1 MLTLWLSRVLRDRTC
16 LSQCQSRQELS
27 LDLIPANIVILEK
40 VLCVPFQFDTSVVSC
55 CPAELKQEVN
65 GKKETLKGF
74 NVKLQDTILFPEGGG
89 QVR

>member
-1 MLTLWLSRVLRDRTC
+1 MDRTC
-16 LSQCQSRQELS
+16 LSQYQSRHELS
-27 LDLIPANIVILEK
+27 LDLIRTNIVIFIPVIPSEK
-40 VLCVPFQFDTSVVSC
+40 VSRVPFQFVTCVVSC
-55 CPAELKQEVN
+55 YPVELKQEVN